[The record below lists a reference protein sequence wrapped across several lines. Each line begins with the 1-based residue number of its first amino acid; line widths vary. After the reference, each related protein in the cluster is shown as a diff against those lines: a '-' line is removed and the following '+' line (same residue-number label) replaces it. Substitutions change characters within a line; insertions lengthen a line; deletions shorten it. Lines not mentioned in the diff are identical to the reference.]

1 VLAQKEPALEPLPP
15 ASLLPQERVL
25 LLAWLLLAWLLLAW
39 LLLAW
44 LLLAWLLLAWLLLTW
59 LLLTWLLLAW
69 LLLAWLR
76 QLSSRLVLPSSLPAW
91 LLPF

>member
-1 VLAQKEPALEPLPP
+1 MLARKEPALEPLPP

-39 LLLAW
+39 LLPAW
-44 LLLAWLLLAWLLLTW
+44 LL
-59 LLLTWLLLAW
+59 
-69 LLLAWLR
+69 
-76 QLSSRLVLPSSLPAW
+76 QLSSRLALPSSLPAW